1 MSAAEIGTFAWQF
14 ATTLL
19 LCVGWLILRRVL
31 PGLRMRIGV
40 SFSYCIA
47 AALALIAFLLRDGGP
62 TLYGFAASLLV
73 IAVLYINWRR
83 SLKRHSMDANTII
96 GYDSN
101 IIF

>member
-19 LCVGWLILRRVL
+19 LCVGWLILRKAL

-47 AALALIAFLLRDGGP
+47 AALALIAFLARDGGP
-62 TLYGFAASLLV
+62 TLYGFGASLLV
-73 IAVLYINWRR
+73 IAVLYIRWRR
-83 SLKRHSMDANTII
+83 SLKKHSMDANTII

-101 IIF
+101 VIF